1 MAQMLVRGLPD
12 DVVARLKARAESHGR
27 SVESEVRTILEAAA
41 GFSVEHARNVIAKWQ
56 ANFTGRQ
63 FSDSLEL
70 LAEDRA
76 R

>member
-1 MAQMLVRGLPD
+1 MKQMLVRGLPD

-41 GFSVEHARNVIAKWQ
+41 GFSVEQTRNVIAKWQ
-56 ANFTGRQ
+56 SQFAGRK
-63 FSDSLEL
+63 FSDSSEL
-70 LAEDRA
+70 LREDRA

>member
-41 GFSVEHARNVIAKWQ
+41 GFSMDQAREVAAKWQ
-56 ANFTGRQ
+56 AHFAGRKFTDS
-63 FSDSLEL
+63 SDL
-70 LAEDRA
+70 LAEDRG